1 MTRCTVDGVAHALGE
16 DTIIV
21 PLSAPA
27 RTMQATGQPQPDV
40 GAILEHGRIE
50 THFQPIT
57 SIRRQS
63 LIGVEAL
70 SRGVDGDGGLI
81 APLALF
87 AAAAAQG
94 LTFELDALCRARA
107 IESFG
112 PLHAANPDLILFLNL
127 DVSTVEAGVAE
138 MEGLAQAV
146 RRGGINPPNVA
157 VEILETAFGDTDRL
171 HAAVQRYR
179 GDGFLVVLDD
189 VGAGHANL
197 DRIAFIKPDIIK
209 ADRSLVQNVDGDF
222 HKLEVLKSLV
232 KLSERIGG
240 WIISEGVETLE
251 EAVAALRVGGDML
264 QGFFLSRPHRVD
276 DGQEIQLDRGRM
288 QSVAYTF
295 KRRTLNGI
303 IAERSRGEERLRTVR
318 RIADRLAHETGANL
332 QHALSGLVGDDPL
345 VASACVL
352 DLSGI
357 QVTDTVWNAAQAQKQ
372 KRVIFRPP
380 SRNADHSMKEYYYLL
395 LETPVT
401 VYETQPYVPL
411 PSGELCITASTRF
424 HDVDGEPFI
433 LCLHLGAERA

>member
-1 MTRCTVDGVAHALGE
+1 
-16 DTIIV
+16 
-21 PLSAPA
+21 
-27 RTMQATGQPQPDV
+27 MQATEPPAIDV
-40 GAILEHGRIE
+40 RAILEGGRIE

-70 SRGVDGDGGLI
+70 SRGLDDAGGVI
-81 APLALF
+81 APVPLF

-94 LTFELDALCRARA
+94 LTFELDRLCRARA
-107 IESFG
+107 LESFV
-112 PLHAANPDLILFLNL
+112 PLHAAHPELILFLNL
-127 DVSTVEAGVAE
+127 DVSTVEAGDAE
-138 MEGLAQAV
+138 VESLVQMV
-146 RRGGINPPNVA
+146 RRHGVHPPNVA

-209 ADRSLVQNVDGDF
+209 ADRSLVQNVDADF

-251 EAVAALRVGGDML
+251 EAVTALHVGGDML
-264 QGFFLSRPHRVD
+264 QGFFLARPHRVD
-276 DGQEIQLDRGRM
+276 PGEGIRLDLDLVR
-288 QSVAYTF
+288 SVAYAF
-295 KRRTLNGI
+295 KRRTLNEI
-303 IAERSRGEERLRTVR
+303 IRERSRGERRRDCVE
-318 RIADRLAHETGANL
+318 RIAGRLAQTREAEFER
-332 QHALSGLVGDDPL
+332 ALAGLVEDDDL
-345 VASACVL
+345 VVSASVL

-357 QVTDTVWNAAQAQKQ
+357 QVTDTVWNAAGTQRQ

-380 SRNADHSMKEYYYLL
+380 ARGADHSMKEYYYLL

-401 VYETQPYVPL
+401 TYETQPYVPL
-411 PSGELCITASTRF
+411 PSGDLCITASTRF
-424 HDVDGEPFI
+424 DDADGSPFI
-433 LCLHLGAERA
+433 LCLHLAAERT

>member
-1 MTRCTVDGVAHALGE
+1 
-16 DTIIV
+16 
-21 PLSAPA
+21 
-27 RTMQATGQPQPDV
+27 MQPTEQEAIDV
-40 GAILEHGRIE
+40 RAILDRGGIE

-70 SRGVDGDGGLI
+70 SRGVDDQGWVI
-81 APLALF
+81 APIPLF

-94 LTFELDALCRARA
+94 LTFELDHLCRARA
-107 IESFG
+107 VESFL
-112 PLHAANPDLILFLNL
+112 PLHAADPDLILFLNL
-127 DVSTVEAGVAE
+127 DVSTVEAGAAE
-138 MEGLAQAV
+138 IEGLADLV
-146 RRGGINPPNVA
+146 RGRGIHPPNVA

-171 HAAVQRYR
+171 HAAVQGYR
-179 GDGFLVVLDD
+179 SDGFLVVLDD

-209 ADRSLVQNVDGDF
+209 ADRSLVQNVDVDF

-240 WIISEGVETLE
+240 WIISEGVETME

-276 DGQEIQLDRGRM
+276 AGEEIQLDRERM
-288 QSVAYTF
+288 RSVAYAF

-303 IAERSRGEERLRTVR
+303 IAERSRGERRLHAVR
-318 RIADRLAHETGANL
+318 RFADRLAAESERGFHE
-332 QHALSGLVGDDPL
+332 ALSGLVGGDPL
-345 VASACVL
+345 VASACIL

-357 QVTDTVWNAAQAQKQ
+357 QVTDTVWNAAEAQKQ
-372 KRVIFRPP
+372 KRIIFRPP
-380 SRNADHSMKEYYYLL
+380 SRDADHSMKEYYYLL

-411 PSGELCITASTRF
+411 PSGDLCITATTRF
-424 HDVDGEPFI
+424 QDADGNPFI
-433 LCLHLGAERA
+433 LCLHLAAERE